1 MSTPQDTR
9 DITESSYEQSLEEL
23 ESVVNA
29 LESGDLPLDDM
40 IDRYERG
47 MQLIASCQKRLAEAE
62 LRVTEIAA
70 DSANDDDDVDMDTIP
85 F

>member
-1 MSTPQDTR
+1 MSTPRYTRDTR
-9 DITESSYEQSLEEL
+9 ESSYEQSLEEL

-40 IDRYERG
+40 IDRYEHG